1 MPVPVVIALGGNLG
15 DVRAAG
21 HAALSQLGQVPGITV
36 EQISQWYSTEP
47 VGCEGRFLNAAARL
61 TSELTPTQLL
71 LQMHE
76 IEAQHGRVRTGH
88 WLPRPL
94 DLDIILFGEWQIEH
108 PLLKVPHP
116 AAWCR
121 RFVLD
126 PACEV
131 AGTMLHPGF
140 GQTLE
145 QLRSRLLPRPLAISW
160 SQELPRDT
168 ELMEAI
174 LARFGS
180 KAHWASTDE
189 PSAVRFV
196 PQSPDRVTPFEVAVP
211 NDLTEAQRTVI
222 DTLTAML
229 DEPCVAG

>member
-21 HAALSQLGQVPGITV
+21 HAALSQLGQVPGIIV

-94 DLDIILFGEWQIEH
+94 DLDLILFGEWRIEH

-126 PACEV
+126 PGCEV
-131 AGTMLHPGF
+131 AGTMTHPSF
-140 GQTLE
+140 GLTIG
-145 QLRSRLLPRPLAISW
+145 QLRSRLLPRPLAIAW
-160 SQELPRDT
+160 SEGLPRNKA
-168 ELMEAI
+168 LAEAI
-174 LARFGS
+174 QARFGS
-180 KAHWASTDE
+180 IVRWTSTGE
-189 PSAVRFV
+189 SSVVRFV
-196 PQSPDRVTPFEVAVP
+196 PPSPDRVTPFEVAVP
-211 NDLTEAQRTVI
+211 NDSTKAQRTVI

-229 DEPCVAG
+229 DEPSVAG